1 MLKVNVVE
9 PMRRNTAIA
18 YCSPW
23 IALYRVAKVEAGMI
37 RHFST
42 LIVNKKN
49 AWLKK
54 TYLKV

>member
-1 MLKVNVVE
+1 MLKGNVVE
-9 PMRRNTAIA
+9 LMRRNTAIA

-23 IALYRVAKVEAGMI
+23 IAPYRVDKVEAGMI
-37 RHFST
+37 GHFST
-42 LIVNKKN
+42 LIVNKKH